1 MLAQIILAADSGLD
15 KEHTR
20 TSSTCVTLLLAWGW
34 LCVLQDRLCCG
45 DVSGFLNCSGLHWK
59 NMPDSAS
66 ALRYSCSSGRIGSEM
81 SVFTVCKQHE
91 SDNSKAIGTTDC
103 IDDVCT
109 QTQSNFLRTGA
120 PQLNTESTL
129 PILIKSARFKCEI
142 GSNSCQ
148 FVQKDFQRS
157 FREDSCWKGVHQK
170 LTTLRK

>member
-1 MLAQIILAADSGLD
+1 MRHTTSCLGVTVCIARQVVLRWCQWIPQLFRVAL
-15 KEHTR
+15 KEH
-20 TSSTCVTLLLAWGW
+20 AWQC
-34 LCVLQDRLCCG
+34 LSITID
-45 DVSGFLNCSGLHWK
+45 
-59 NMPDSAS
+59 
-66 ALRYSCSSGRIGSEM
+66 SCSSGRIGSEM
-81 SVFTVCKQHE
+81 SVFTVCRHHE

-142 GSNSCQ
+142 WSNSCQ